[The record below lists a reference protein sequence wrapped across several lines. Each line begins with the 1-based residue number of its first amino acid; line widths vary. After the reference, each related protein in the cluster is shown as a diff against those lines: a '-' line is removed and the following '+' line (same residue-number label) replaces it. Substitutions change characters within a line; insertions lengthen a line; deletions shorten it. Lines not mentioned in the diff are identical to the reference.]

1 MFVNRVKWT
10 TYLSSGGHCPKE
22 RARTRNATPL
32 PNSLNSSAHEV
43 RSFRGLFRCSTI
55 PAQKSAHP
63 FSGIDQ
69 PGLPATFPSRHP
81 HQLMTSCR
89 VRAKAAARSAT
100 TSPASAAPSRYIRTC
115 FHIGTSLFC
124 SKIFEK
130 LRTLLIALLIE
141 LLQRGQACSCR

>member
-1 MFVNRVKWT
+1 MDNVPIFWRS
-10 TYLSSGGHCPKE
+10 LSK

-81 HQLMTSCR
+81 QQLMTSCR
-89 VRAKAAARSAT
+89 VRAKAAAEIGYYYV
-100 TSPASAAPSRYIRTC
+100 TSVGCAKPLHSDMLPHRDQFI
-115 FHIGTSLFC
+115 
-124 SKIFEK
+124 
-130 LRTLLIALLIE
+130 LLENI
-141 LLQRGQACSCR
+141 